1 MDMQSLLTLAIV
13 AIFWAFVTLVIF
25 QFINGLFVSAAYASN
40 VVSVSNENIAT
51 STIPSVSEIITP
63 QQVQTFEKL
72 PDPWMLEDEVVYR
85 TSNEGERLKGKGE
98 RERENS
104 ILSPFPRL
112 LSAVE
117 VSLYPTSARS
127 PLRLLPPVKEI
138 SSQPKRTTRSNKA
151 NNPANKSPKTKKAD
165 VKPSGKRKPG
175 RPRKTA

>member
-40 VVSVSNENIAT
+40 VVPVSNLNIAA

-72 PDPWMLEDEVVYR
+72 PDPWTLEDEVVHR
-85 TSNEGERLKGKGE
+85 TSNEAVV
-98 RERENS
+98 
-104 ILSPFPRL
+104 LSFP
-112 LSAVE
+112 
-117 VSLYPTSARS
+117 T
-127 PLRLLPPVKEI
+127 LRLLPPVKEI
-138 SSQPKRTTRSNKA
+138 PLQPKRTTRSNKA
-151 NNPANKSPKTKKAD
+151 NNAANKSPKTKQAD
-165 VKPSGKRKPG
+165 VNSSGKRKPG